1 MLSIELKQ
9 LKFHANHGLYK
20 EEKVIGADFEVDVTV
35 LHFPNTIPVIH
46 LNDTIDYTIV
56 YRIVKKHMEQPAELL
71 ETLAM
76 RMAYEIFSKFSHVE
90 EINIYI
96 RKLNP
101 PIIAFRGELG
111 VRYRL
116 NKTNYPDTINK

>member
-35 LHFPNTIPVIH
+35 LHFPNTTPVIH

-76 RMAYEIFSKFSHVE
+76 RIAHEIFSKFSHVE

-111 VRYRL
+111 VRYQL
-116 NKTNYPDTINK
+116 NKTNYPNTITK

>member
-9 LKFHANHGLYK
+9 LRFHAYHGLYR
-20 EEKVIGADFEVDVTV
+20 EEKVLGADFEVDVTV
-35 LHFPNTIPVIH
+35 HHYPNAFPVLH
-46 LNDTIDYTIV
+46 LQDTIDYTVV
-56 YRIVKKHMEQPAELL
+56 YSIVKKHMDQPAELL

-76 RMAYEIFSKFSHVE
+76 RMAHEIFSKFSHVE

-111 VRYRL
+111 VRYQL
-116 NKTNYPDTINK
+116 NKERYLATSGL